1 MDQKDSSNYLKLRIV
16 VLTRRLAKGSTPV
29 PVGIN
34 PGHSSMTQ
42 EVFTIAPCLSP
53 HAIHFPGVDV
63 AIRVHRHENGEDK
76 VLQHALHITLTGV
89 SQQCTYQWASEA
101 QVNKTQPQ
109 FSRIMTVRVILE
121 HCQVLKPNA
130 YTTDPRETPP
140 CHLVPAIYNTV
151 DVAIHSREWMPPSRK
166 MHGFSAELPASL
178 ISRTLEGDTGK
189 ASADRCSISKIP

>member
-1 MDQKDSSNYLKLRIV
+1 MDQKDSLKYLKLRIV
-16 VLTRRLAKGSTPV
+16 VLTRRLTKGSTPV

-89 SQQCTYQWASEA
+89 SQQCTYQWVSEA
-101 QVNKTQPQ
+101 QVNKTHD
-109 FSRIMTVRVILE
+109 FCLIMATILSNNDHE
-121 HCQVLKPNA
+121 GNFGALSSP
-130 YTTDPRETPP
+130 ETQCVHHRP
-140 CHLVPAIYNTV
+140 
-151 DVAIHSREWMPPSRK
+151 
-166 MHGFSAELPASL
+166 
-178 ISRTLEGDTGK
+178 
-189 ASADRCSISKIP
+189 